1 MNNICNHNHYMTH
14 PRNGTWPLPLNNQ
27 LLVGTHDVLMFAS
40 GSFPSPTFSRKKA
53 QHPFAPSHALAAT
66 FAAKALANSAARTAW
81 CEVRALRPS
90 RLLNLSRLEDLLT
103 NFLGFG
109 EKVRWSGPNELANRS
124 GMLHR
129 SGETKD
135 MGCPALNQS
144 TDRDLNRSSS
154 TPCSVV
160 NSKQTPPN
168 RRPPNRAGLVDASG

>member
-1 MNNICNHNHYMTH
+1 MTH

-27 LLVGTHDVLMFAS
+27 LLVGTHDVLMFAL
-40 GSFPSPTFSRKKA
+40 GLFLLPPSPERKRNT
-53 QHPFAPSHALAAT
+53 PSLQVTRWPPT
-66 FAAKALANSAARTAW
+66 FAAKALANSAARTAC

-90 RLLNLSRLEDLLT
+90 RLLKLSRLEDLLT